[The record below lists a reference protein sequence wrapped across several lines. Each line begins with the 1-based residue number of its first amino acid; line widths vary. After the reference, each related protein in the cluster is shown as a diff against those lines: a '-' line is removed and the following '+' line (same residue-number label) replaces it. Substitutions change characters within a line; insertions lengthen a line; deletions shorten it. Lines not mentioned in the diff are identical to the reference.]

1 MPGAGLRV
9 HDARAP
15 RVRFPSGEA
24 KVTAYEH
31 KRRRGEGVGGPLF
44 MGQSV
49 LTSASTRTL
58 RFLHDFSTR
67 LRSHNS
73 DDLDCPV
80 LTSADLS
87 SPHLVELARCLRD
100 WLGRPLLRSRVAPTA
115 SATASPSIGIPRM
128 IPKIG
133 PGNDVAVKNSVLIKA
148 YTTPTTPLTASSPA
162 TTKDLRCRETANAA
176 IARTA
181 TPMPGPWSEPGPQRP
196 THRYDDDE
204 HDERRGGQSDCQ
216 CGPRIRHDIQPSYL
230 SQPAQDHSEKGVP

>member
-1 MPGAGLRV
+1 LRV

-31 KRRRGEGVGGPLF
+31 KRRRGEGGGGPLF

-49 LTSASTRTL
+49 VTSASTRTL

-87 SPHLVELARCLRD
+87 SPHLV
-100 WLGRPLLRSRVAPTA
+100 WNRPLLTRLAWSTA
-115 SATASPSIGIPRM
+115 SSVPSGSNSRCYSQSEYRNSEDD
-128 IPKIG
+128 PKIG
-133 PGNDVAVKNSVLIKA
+133 PGNEVAVKNSVLIKA

-181 TPMPGPWSEPGPQRP
+181 TPMPGHGASPARNAPPIAMTTTNTTSVAAANPTASVVLEFAMTSSLQTVAARARP
-196 THRYDDDE
+196 
-204 HDERRGGQSDCQ
+204 
-216 CGPRIRHDIQPSYL
+216 
-230 SQPAQDHSEKGVP
+230 